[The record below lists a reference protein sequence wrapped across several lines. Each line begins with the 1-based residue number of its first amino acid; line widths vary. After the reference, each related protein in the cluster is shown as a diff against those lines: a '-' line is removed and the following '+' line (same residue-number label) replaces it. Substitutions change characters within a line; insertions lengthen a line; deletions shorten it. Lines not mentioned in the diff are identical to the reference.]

1 MNTTKWVLSKRE
13 EDRGKLL
20 SLLLVPVAS
29 LFLIVMTGELHA
41 HFRPYWH
48 CHPYSVEYVRCHRT
62 GGGALVPRGDP
73 NIRMS
78 TAPYYGEIP
87 APIVRDK
94 NGRRYYLEHSG
105 GKKYRRYVD

>member
-1 MNTTKWVLSKRE
+1 MNKILM
-13 EDRGKLL
+13 L
-20 SLLLVPVAS
+20 SLSALGLLAVTPPA
-29 LFLIVMTGELHA
+29 EA
-41 HFRPYWH
+41 HLRPYWH

-94 NGRRYYLEHSG
+94 DGRRYYIEHSG